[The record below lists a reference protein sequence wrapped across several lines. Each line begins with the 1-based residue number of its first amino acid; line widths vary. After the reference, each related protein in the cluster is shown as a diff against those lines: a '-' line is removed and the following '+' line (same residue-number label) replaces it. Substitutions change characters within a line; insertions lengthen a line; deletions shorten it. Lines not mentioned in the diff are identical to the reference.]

1 MNDNNFS
8 TLDRYDRKILEIVAE
23 DGRITLTDLAEQVG
37 LSKTPCQARFRQ
49 LVVDGFIEGFRA
61 ILNPAKLGLS
71 HIAFVEVK
79 LSSTNEQALQRFND
93 DIKKIKEVEE
103 CHMIAGR
110 YDYLVKVRTTDIMSY
125 RRILGECISSIPNV
139 ASTSTNVV
147 MEPIKEVG
155 RSQNI

>member
-1 MNDNNFS
+1 MNNDQVRS
-8 TLDRYDRKILEIVAE
+8 LDRYDRKILDIVAE
-23 DGRITLTDLAEQVG
+23 DGRITLTDLAERVG
-37 LSKTPCQARFRQ
+37 LSKTPCQVRFRQ
-49 LVVDGFIEGFRA
+49 LVLDGYIEGFRA
-61 ILNPAKLGLS
+61 ILNPAKLGFN

-93 DIKKIKEVEE
+93 EIINIKEVEE

-125 RRILGECISSIPNV
+125 RRILGEYISSIPNV

-155 RSQNI
+155 RS

>member
-1 MNDNNFS
+1 MNNDQVRS
-8 TLDRYDRKILEIVAE
+8 LDRYDRKILDIVAE
-23 DGRITLTDLAEQVG
+23 DGRITLTDLAERVG
-37 LSKTPCQARFRQ
+37 LSKTPCQVRFRQ
-49 LVVDGFIEGFRA
+49 LVLDGYIEGFWA
-61 ILNPAKLGLS
+61 ILNPAKLGFN

-93 DIKKIKEVEE
+93 EIINIKEVEE

-125 RRILGECISSIPNV
+125 RRILEEYISSIPNV

-155 RSQNI
+155 RS

>member
-1 MNDNNFS
+1 MNNDQVRSF
-8 TLDRYDRKILEIVAE
+8 DRYDRKILDIVAE
-23 DGRITLTDLAEQVG
+23 DGRITLTDLAERVG
-37 LSKTPCQARFRQ
+37 LSKTPCQVRFRQ
-49 LVVDGFIEGFRA
+49 LVLDGYIEGFRA
-61 ILNPAKLGLS
+61 ILNPAKLGFN

-93 DIKKIKEVEE
+93 EIINIKEVEE

-125 RRILGECISSIPNV
+125 RRILGEYISSIPNV

-155 RSQNI
+155 RS